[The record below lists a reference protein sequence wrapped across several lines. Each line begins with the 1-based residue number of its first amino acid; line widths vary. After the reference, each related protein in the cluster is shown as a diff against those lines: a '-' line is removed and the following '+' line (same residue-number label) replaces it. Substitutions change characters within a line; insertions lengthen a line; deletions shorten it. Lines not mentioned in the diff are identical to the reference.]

1 MTSTSAAIYV
11 FIQHDYHLLVLI
23 SFSAKEVDRS
33 QLVAMPKR
41 KQIQPT
47 IHGLDLVGQLD
58 DMESIAWNRE
68 LDGDPEWYVNPVHR
82 PINPQRQFSEL
93 VKRRPLAASV
103 VKAEHDGTLKRD
115 YEEDISTV
123 PLEEFDMDL
132 FKSADMDI
140 YRHEIR
146 KSLKLHSPY
155 KLQLA
160 KLKQDKLKLEE
171 AYLLQ
176 LRCEAE
182 LEETRAPKPGWY
194 ELKTKQFSSEHRKH
208 NNLLANSGD
217 WKSLIDYRNSLIEA
231 STRWENLYQ

>member
-1 MTSTSAAIYV
+1 M
-11 FIQHDYHLLVLI
+11 
-23 SFSAKEVDRS
+23 
-33 QLVAMPKR
+33 VAMPKIKYGNR
-41 KQIQPT
+41 VNSASLPEHLSQFSVRPAETYRSHVEEIQPSL
-47 IHGLDLVGQLD
+47 HRLGLGHQLD
-58 DMESIAWNRE
+58 EEESNVWNDKADY
-68 LDGDPEWYVNPVHR
+68 LPEWYVNPVHR
-82 PINPQRQFSEL
+82 PIGLENQFSEL
-93 VKRRPLAASV
+93 VRRQPLAASV
-103 VKAEHDGTLKRD
+103 VKAEHDGTLQRD
-115 YEEDISTV
+115 YEEDISAV

-155 KLQLA
+155 KIQLA

-176 LRCEAE
+176 LKCEAE

-194 ELKTKQFSSEHRKH
+194 ELKTRQFSSEHRKH
-208 NNLLANSGD
+208 NNLLTNSRD

-231 STRWENLYQ
+231 SARWENLYQ